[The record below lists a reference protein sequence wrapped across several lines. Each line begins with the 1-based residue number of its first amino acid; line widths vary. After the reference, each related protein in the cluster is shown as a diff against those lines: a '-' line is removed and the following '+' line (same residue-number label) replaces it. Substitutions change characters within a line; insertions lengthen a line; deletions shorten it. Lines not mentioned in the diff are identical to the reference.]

1 MTVTE
6 FFAGVPIRDLDAAIA
21 WYERLAG
28 RPFDF
33 QPNDD
38 EVVWRVAG
46 GWIYVV
52 RDAPRAG
59 NALLTLLVDDLDAEV
74 AALAARGLEPAHRE
88 DVPVRKARFEDPD
101 GNWVTLGQP

>member
-6 FFAGVPIRDLDAAIA
+6 LFAGVPVRDLDAAFA

-33 QPNDD
+33 RPNDD
-38 EVVWRVAG
+38 EAVWRFAG

-59 NALLTLLVDDLDAEV
+59 HALLTLLVDDLDAEV
-74 AALAARGLEPAHRE
+74 DAIAARGLEPAHRE
-88 DVPVRKARFEDPD
+88 NTPVRKARFEDPD